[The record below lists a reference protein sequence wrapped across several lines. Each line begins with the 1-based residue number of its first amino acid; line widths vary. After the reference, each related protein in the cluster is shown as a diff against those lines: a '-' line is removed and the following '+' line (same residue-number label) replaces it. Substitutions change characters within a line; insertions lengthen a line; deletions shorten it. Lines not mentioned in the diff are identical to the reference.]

1 MNRKSIILIFILA
14 FILFSLLISKRTGE
28 KKSIDKFH
36 PAKDSN
42 LIWIPPDINNI
53 PNTEDGSLIL
63 YGRALII
70 NTAYYFGPK
79 GTVANAGNG
88 MNCQNC
94 HLEAGTKM
102 FGNNFSKVANGY
114 PRFKDRSGSI
124 ESIEKKVED
133 CFERSMNGYIID
145 STGKEMKAIVAY
157 LKWVGS
163 KTKKNTSPPG
173 SGIEDLPFMNRAAD
187 PSKGRMVFLRRCQS
201 CHGKDGE
208 GKLKENGFGFLYPP
222 LWGKFT
228 FNTGASLYRISKL
241 AGFVKNNMPYG
252 TTYSRPILSNEE
264 SWDVAAYI
272 NANYH
277 PVKET
282 KGDYPDLA
290 RKPFDDPFGP
300 YAEDKFSEKDHK
312 FGPFILIKK
321 FYDSL
326 KKK

>member
-1 MNRKSIILIFILA
+1 MNRKSIILTFISA

-28 KKSIDKFH
+28 KKSVEKIHLSSDR
-36 PAKDSN
+36 N
-42 LIWIPPDINNI
+42 LIWIPPDIKDI
-53 PNTEDGSLIL
+53 PNTKEGLQIL
-63 YGRALII
+63 YGRALIA

-79 GTVANAGNG
+79 GTIGNAGNG

-94 HLEAGTKM
+94 HLEAGTKI
-102 FGNNFSKVANGY
+102 FGNNFSRVVAGY

-133 CFERSMNGYIID
+133 CFQRSMNGNMID
-145 STGKEMKAIVAY
+145 STGKEMKAMVAY
-157 LKWVGS
+157 LNWVGS
-163 KTKKNTSPPG
+163 KTNKNTSPPG
-173 SGIEDLPFMNRAAD
+173 SGIEDLPLMNRAAD

-201 CHGKDGE
+201 CHGRDGE
-208 GKLKENGFGFLYPP
+208 GKLKENGFGYLYPP

-252 TTYSRPILSNEE
+252 TTYSKPVLNNEE
-264 SWDVAAYI
+264 CWDVAAYI
-272 NANYH
+272 NSNFH
-277 PVKET
+277 PVIKT

-290 RKPFDDPFGP
+290 SKPFDYPFGP
-300 YAEDKFSEKDHK
+300 YAENKFSEKDHK
-312 FGPFILIKK
+312 LGPFIAIKK